1 MCHCSMDGK
10 LLDLSWTLLGGEVKM
25 VKWLAIWFH
34 WTPESIPL
42 WSEFRCI
49 QMIFLGLVQCCGEP
63 WRNAA
68 MPSQDN
74 SSWKLLQKY
83 SRQTIPFRNSEIQ
96 NRTPEIYNIQKH
108 WQHTHRIP
116 TVKPS
121 QTSTAI
127 CCWKASSLLPKPV
140 LRLSNMLKMIES
152 FASWESCKTVGVRTS
167 YASSY
172 ARFANLQESAAS
184 CVCDVIVAPKHRTQQ
199 GQELSHR
206 ITQVHIII
214 IICIV
219 HCRVQE
225 CQMKDPEQTSWNG
238 NFW

>member
-1 MCHCSMDGK
+1 MIS
-10 LLDLSWTLLGGEVKM
+10 LDSWVHPTVIRVQM
-25 VKWLAIWFH
+25 H
-34 WTPESIPL
+34 SDD
-42 WSEFRCI
+42 I

-68 MPSQDN
+68 MPPQDN
-74 SSWKLLQKY
+74 SFRKLLQKY

-116 TVKPS
+116 AVKPS

-172 ARFANLQESAAS
+172 AGLPTFKKALPVAS
-184 CVCDVIVAPKHRTQQ
+184 VT
-199 GQELSHR
+199 
-206 ITQVHIII
+206 
-214 IICIV
+214 
-219 HCRVQE
+219 
-225 CQMKDPEQTSWNG
+225 W
-238 NFW
+238 